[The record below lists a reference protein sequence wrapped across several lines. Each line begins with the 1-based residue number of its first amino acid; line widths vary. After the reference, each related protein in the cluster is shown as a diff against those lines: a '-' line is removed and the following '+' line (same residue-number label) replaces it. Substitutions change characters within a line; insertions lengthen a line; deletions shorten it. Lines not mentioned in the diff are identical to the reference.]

1 MYNIDMNTIYR
12 IFIMYEKRINI
23 YSYGGKTMKI
33 TISEEDINNAE
44 SSNLINELSEQL
56 RSITG
61 NDGKS
66 SFKKEDMS
74 NERSIFVVARDL
86 NGEALGC
93 GALRYYTNETAEIKR
108 MYVRKKSS
116 GIGSKILNFLEIKAK
131 EFKYKKIILETRVI
145 NKRAVNFYKQNG
157 YNTTDNYGKYVGR
170 TEAVCFDKNI

>member
-74 NERSIFVVARDL
+74 NERSIFVFARD
-86 NGEALGC
+86 
-93 GALRYYTNETAEIKR
+93 
-108 MYVRKKSS
+108 
-116 GIGSKILNFLEIKAK
+116 
-131 EFKYKKIILETRVI
+131 
-145 NKRAVNFYKQNG
+145 
-157 YNTTDNYGKYVGR
+157 
-170 TEAVCFDKNI
+170 